1 MPTISES
8 LRNFLD
14 RQKLAY
20 VATVSESNIP
30 NLSPK
35 GTLIA
40 WDDKT
45 LAFADINSPNTI
57 KNLKNNPYLEINVVD
72 PLLRRGYRFSGKGT
86 VIRNGQKFED
96 ILSHYRENGIKSPI
110 RSIVIVDVER
120 ISQIVSPLYDLGV
133 SESEIKDKWKKY
145 FAGL

>member
-8 LRNFLD
+8 LKNFLD
-14 RQKLAY
+14 RQKLGY
-20 VATVSESNIP
+20 VATVSENNIP

-35 GTLIA
+35 GTIIA

-57 KNLKNNPYLEINVVD
+57 KNLENNPYLEINVVD
-72 PLLRRGYRFSGKGT
+72 PLLRRGYRFSGKGI
-86 VIRNGQKFED
+86 VIRNGQRFED

-110 RSIVIVDVER
+110 KSIVLVDVEK

>member
-8 LRNFLD
+8 LKNFLD
-14 RQKLAY
+14 RQKLGY
-20 VATVSESNIP
+20 VATVSENNIP

-35 GTLIA
+35 GTIIA

-57 KNLKNNPYLEINVVD
+57 KNLENNPHLEINVVD
-72 PLLRRGYRFSGKGT
+72 PLLRRGYRFTGKGS
-86 VIRNGQKFED
+86 VIRSGQKFEE
-96 ILSHYRENGIKSPI
+96 ILAHYREDGIKSPI
-110 RSIVIVDVER
+110 KSIVLVEIVK
-120 ISQIVSPLYDLGV
+120 ISQIVSPLYDLGI

-145 FAGL
+145 FADL

>member
-8 LRNFLD
+8 LKNFLD
-14 RQKLAY
+14 RQKLGY
-20 VATVSESNIP
+20 VATVSENNIP

-35 GTLIA
+35 GTIIA

-57 KNLKNNPYLEINVVD
+57 KNLESNPYLEINVVD

-110 RSIVIVDVER
+110 KSIVLVDVEK

>member
-8 LRNFLD
+8 LKNFLD
-14 RQKLAY
+14 RQKLGY
-20 VATVSESNIP
+20 VATVSENNTP

-35 GTLIA
+35 GTIIA

-57 KNLKNNPYLEINVVD
+57 KNLENNPYLEINVVD
-72 PLLRRGYRFSGKGT
+72 PLLRRGYRFSGKGI
-86 VIRNGQKFED
+86 VIRNGQRFED

-110 RSIVIVDVER
+110 KSIVLVDVEK